1 MARKRKTQD
10 VFVIEMNYGYG
21 WEEEYETDSITDVIA
36 RYKEYVDNV
45 VAYNRGLARW
55 RRKRK
60 KIISPAESLLAPV
73 YGEEFVK
80 QLNEKKGE
88 K

>member
-21 WEEEYETDSITDVIA
+21 WEEECVCDTVEDAMA
-36 RYKEYVDNV
+36 RYKEYIDNV
-45 VAYNRGLARW
+45 VAYKRGLARW
-55 RRKRK
+55 RRKRI
-60 KIISPAESLLAPV
+60 KIISPAKSLLAPV

-88 K
+88 E